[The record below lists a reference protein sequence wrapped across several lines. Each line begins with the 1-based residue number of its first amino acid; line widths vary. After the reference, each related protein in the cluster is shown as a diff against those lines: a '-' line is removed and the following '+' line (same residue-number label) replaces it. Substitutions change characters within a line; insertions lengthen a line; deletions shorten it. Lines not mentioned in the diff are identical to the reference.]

1 MKQVKACLNSDSN
14 YDVEYADG
22 YKSWSPKDVF
32 ELAYLPVDEVNDDL
46 AEKLVLLQSHDTVG
60 HAFVLTTRLRT
71 DFVIVT
77 TDVSLA
83 ACHTKA
89 ILAIKEHLR
98 FVAAWAK
105 TGLFYP
111 SVGPKSY
118 DAVHSQELVE

>member
-1 MKQVKACLNSDSN
+1 MKRIRAYQNSPSSYIVH
-14 YDVEYADG
+14 YDNG
-22 YKSWSPKDVF
+22 YDSWSPKDVF
-32 ELAYLPVDEVNDDL
+32 ELAYLPVDEINDNL
-46 AEKLVLLQSHDTVG
+46 AEKLVLTQSHDTVG